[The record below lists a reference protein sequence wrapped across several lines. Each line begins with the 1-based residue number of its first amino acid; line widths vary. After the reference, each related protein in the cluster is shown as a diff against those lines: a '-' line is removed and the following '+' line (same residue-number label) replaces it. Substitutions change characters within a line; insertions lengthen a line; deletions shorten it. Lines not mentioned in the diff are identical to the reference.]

1 MERELKM
8 IVKYEYTIEQ
18 AITDN
23 IIADYKI
30 HIYYLQ
36 LNNINKVIDIS
47 SKTKKLALV
56 TEKVAYDY
64 YTQQFEKFKYAAQF
78 NPALHTIKQKYA
90 GLRAQLI
97 YNLPSK
103 LQIAKQLAD
112 SQDKLIVFTQ
122 SKLMA
127 DSICDSYHSK
137 NKDTDNLSKFINS
150 EIDKLATVNMVSM
163 GVTIPNLKKAL
174 CVQLQSNDEIAI
186 QKVARILNPDD
197 DRVGFIQI
205 LAVRDTVDQL
215 WVNNALLGLRE
226 DKITWSDWE

>member
-1 MERELKM
+1 
-8 IVKYEYTIEQ
+8 
-18 AITDN
+18 
-23 IIADYKI
+23 
-30 HIYYLQ
+30 
-36 LNNINKVIDIS
+36 
-47 SKTKKLALV
+47 
-56 TEKVAYDY
+56 
-64 YTQQFEKFKYAAQF
+64 
-78 NPALHTIKQKYA
+78 
-90 GLRAQLI
+90 
-97 YNLPSK
+97 
-103 LQIAKQLAD
+103 
-112 SQDKLIVFTQ
+112 
-122 SKLMA
+122 MA